1 MARRHI
7 FLPIGEPHKA
17 IIDRNLVLLNADRAL
32 YREVETGLGK
42 LVRKGTMAGKAWND
56 MHESSKGCVA
66 YDTDLKA
73 QLEKMLRMR
82 EEISVGIERH
92 ESGLAELLKPVE
104 GSGVPDQPPI
114 ALIKA
119 AWKIVSQE
127 LGGMDGI
134 RAQDPAFFDGLFNK
148 ENARLRR
155 ELESLK
161 ALGAGSQL
169 VQCDGDRGLLLA
181 QKDSALLE
189 IGRLRKQLNAKDATI
204 KSLEIDV
211 INSNKLLDAGRQLG
225 EYQDGRIKGFKEG
238 NESNLVKIRA
248 LEEEI
253 TCLNGQ
259 IIHAKEDIKRLEQV
273 AVENAPKLEDHAQ
286 EYAEFRVMAASLEA
300 LEVALDT
307 MVHRSQ
313 TNLRYVRST
322 EGRLELLNGL
332 GKA

>member
-1 MARRHI
+1 
-7 FLPIGEPHKA
+7 
-17 IIDRNLVLLNADRAL
+17 
-32 YREVETGLGK
+32 
-42 LVRKGTMAGKAWND
+42 MAGKAWND